1 MYPTLRQLF
10 PNLLILM
17 QISLIIPMTS
27 VDCERGFSTM
37 NRIKS
42 KLRNK
47 LSNYVLDRLM
57 RISLSKFSISAF
69 MEVFG
74 TPTVRKFCSMKNR
87 RFDGL
92 RLTY

>member
-1 MYPTLRQLF
+1 
-10 PNLLILM
+10 
-17 QISLIIPMTS
+17 
-27 VDCERGFSTM
+27 
-37 NRIKS
+37 
-42 KLRNK
+42 
-47 LSNYVLDRLM
+47 M

-92 RLTY
+92 SLTKEQMEKETVYFSPIAEHL